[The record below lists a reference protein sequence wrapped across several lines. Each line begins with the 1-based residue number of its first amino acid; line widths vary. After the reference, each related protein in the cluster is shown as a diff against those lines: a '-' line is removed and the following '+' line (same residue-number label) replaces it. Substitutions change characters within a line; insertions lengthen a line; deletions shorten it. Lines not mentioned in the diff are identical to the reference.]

1 MEENNE
7 MNIWKHMKKGSKKI
21 GIQRIF
27 ITVHSNQKHFRQGVW
42 SDSYINSK
50 IIITTLL
57 K

>member
-1 MEENNE
+1 
-7 MNIWKHMKKGSKKI
+7 MKKGSKKI
-21 GIQRIF
+21 GIQRI
-27 ITVHSNQKHFRQGVW
+27 IIPVHSNQKHFRQGVW